1 MTKVTYWNALLA
13 TVCLASGSLAM
24 AKGKTPFGMAG
35 CGLGSVL
42 VGADG
47 PQLIASTT
55 NQSLGN
61 QVFGITSGT
70 SNCVEPSKSVAD
82 SAQQNFI
89 QENFSTLSKE
99 IAQGDGN
106 TLRAFSD
113 TFGCSKEAYP
123 VFAQQLQSSY
133 SEIFAAPGS
142 LAALSVIVDELHSNE
157 LAAKG
162 CEYLL

>member
-1 MTKVTYWNALLA
+1 MTKVTYWNTFLAAL
-13 TVCLASGSLAM
+13 CLASASLGM
-24 AKGKTPFGMAG
+24 AKAKAPFGMAG

-42 VGADG
+42 VGPHG

-55 NQSLGN
+55 NHSFAN

-70 SNCVEPSKSVAD
+70 SNCVEGSKAVAEN
-82 SAQQNFI
+82 AQQNFI

-106 TLRAFSD
+106 TLKAFSD
-113 TFGCSKEAYP
+113 TFGCSKESYP
-123 VFAQQLQSSY
+123 AFASQLQNSY
-133 SEIFAAPGS
+133 DEIFAAPGS